1 MIGSDPEG
9 ADLESRVVSSLRP
22 HRTLLREHSPGLYVP
37 IPRHHRHRRP
47 PGRQGNKPGNDND
60 PRYRRDA
67 TSVSPAAVRSGTHG
81 GHWKI
86 TQYMY
91 QQLPEQSEGA
101 APASSGSAT
110 RIRARS
116 ASACGRRARR
126 GAGGHVD
133 LPARTGAG
141 QVDVGV
147 AGAVRVPALGAVG
160 AAGGHEVESGT
171 GGHVVGASSGGRKSR
186 RRCGGTTGLACPA
199 RSDGPSWS

>member
-1 MIGSDPEG
+1 MIGADLEG
-9 ADLESRVVSSLRP
+9 AYLESRVVSSLRP
-22 HRTLLREHSPGLYVP
+22 HKTLLSRTFSWTLRSDSTTSPSQATSGP
-37 IPRHHRHRRP
+37 SGQQAR
-47 PGRQGNKPGNDND
+47 NDND

-67 TSVSPAAVRSGTHG
+67 TSTSPAAVRSGTQG

-160 AAGGHEVESGT
+160 AAGCLGLIASQVQ
-171 GGHVVGASSGGRKSR
+171 VVLIARPA
-186 RRCGGTTGLACPA
+186 GLAAGSTWTAPA
-199 RSDGPSWS
+199 